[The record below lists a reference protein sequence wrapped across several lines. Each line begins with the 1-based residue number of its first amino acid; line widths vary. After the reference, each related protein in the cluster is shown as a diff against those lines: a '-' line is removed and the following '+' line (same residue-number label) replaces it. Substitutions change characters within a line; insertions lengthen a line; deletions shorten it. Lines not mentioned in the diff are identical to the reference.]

1 MNLFVRRLGGFYQYR
16 FLMEQL
22 VAKDIKLKYR
32 RSFLGYLWSILNPL
46 MIMVI
51 MVIVFSNM
59 FSSDIPNFPVYL
71 IIGQTLFNFMNES
84 TNQAISSITGNA
96 SLLKKT
102 YVPKYVFTVSKVTS
116 SFVNTLFALG
126 ALVVVFIVCRVEL
139 NIYYLLIPIILLQ
152 EYIFCLGLGMLL
164 AQGSVFFRDIQYIYA
179 ALITAWMY
187 LTPLFYPITLL
198 PDFLRNLVETLNPM
212 YFYITQFR
220 QIVLEGRLPDPY
232 LICAGCIAAVLA
244 LVVGTWAFLKTQ
256 DKFILYI

>member
-1 MNLFVRRLGGFYQYR
+1 MNLFLKRLGGFYKYR

-22 VAKDIKLKYR
+22 VTKDIKLKYR

-46 MIMVI
+46 MVMVI

-59 FSSDIPNFPVYL
+59 FRSDIENFPVYL
-71 IIGQTLFNFMNES
+71 IIGQTLFNFMSES
-84 TNQAISSITGNA
+84 TTQAIFSITGNA

-126 ALVVVFIVCRVEL
+126 ALVVVFVVCRVTP
-139 NIYYLLIPIILLQ
+139 NIYYLLIPVILLQ

-164 AQGSVFFRDIQYIYA
+164 AQGSVFFRDIQYIYN
-179 ALITAWMY
+179 ALLTAWMY
-187 LTPLFYPITLL
+187 LTPLFYPISLL
-198 PDFLRNLVETLNPM
+198 PNMLRNIVITFNPM
-212 YFYITQFR
+212 YFYIAEFR
-220 QIVLEGRLPDPY
+220 QIVLECRMPDLY
-232 LICAGCIAAVLA
+232 LMIAGSIAAILM
-244 LVVGTWAFLKTQ
+244 LLIGTGAFLKTQ

>member
-1 MNLFVRRLGGFYQYR
+1 MSLFIRRLGGFYQYR
-16 FLMEQL
+16 FLVEQL
-22 VAKDIKLKYR
+22 VTKDIKLKYR

-59 FSSDIPNFPVYL
+59 FDSDIQNYPVYL

-84 TNQAISSITGNA
+84 TNQAITSITGNA

-102 YVPKYVFTVSKVTS
+102 YVPKYVFTVSKITS
-116 SFVNTLFALG
+116 SFVNTLFAMG
-126 ALVVVFIVCRVEL
+126 ALIVVFIVCKVQV
-139 NIYYLLIPIILLQ
+139 NIYYLLIPFVLIQ

-164 AQGSVFFRDIQYIYA
+164 AQASVFFRDIQYIYA
-179 ALITAWMY
+179 ALVTAWMY

-198 PDFLRNLVETLNPM
+198 PDFLSKSVETWNPM

-220 QIVLEGRLPDPY
+220 QIVLEGRIPEPH
-232 LICAGCIAAVLA
+232 LIYAGCIAAILA